1 MESEIDKLSKK
12 SRNSSYY
19 IGNFFG
25 GTRLFHNKYAMHSPS
40 KALSEVNGVIKSK
53 YISSFNKINEHVQE
67 NAVEHS
73 SESHAVRYED
83 KTKTMVQL
91 LKKTASI
98 VNENNSNVGDDD
110 NNNNN
115 VNNSVNNNED
125 GLISLQLSNELKLKQ
140 TLQNHFLFREITSDV
155 FERIFNELVLYQFEQ
170 DEILYNENTEGCYFY
185 ILAQG
190 IVEAFSN
197 GKKLYLLGPW
207 SCFGESSLIS
217 ECRRE
222 ETIKCRTE
230 IMVYV
235 LYGEFFRKVI
245 EDMNKAKLQERIE
258 VISSINLFKSVETG
272 YKHKLAE
279 ELSSQRFNK
288 GDIIVNKD
296 LILNA
301 IYVVFNGEISVDEVN
316 GDKKVTKK
324 YTLYGEPSIFFEN
337 KFSLKDDIIAT
348 SDETVVYILTRKT
361 IIRVF
366 GEDGIKNIILFSHI
380 NDVLEKDVFF
390 QGILYSS
397 LVYEL
402 IDLME
407 LKLYDD
413 NSYIENKYKK
423 LIIVIEGNIVNN
435 STQDKYQ
442 GNILGSDYLKEL
454 IFNEHLDSR
463 SSHIKDDKSKTY
475 TAQPFLV
482 CLEKE
487 LQTVYEFLLKKEKI
501 IQCRSK
507 TFKMR
512 TVSENES
519 SIPPQFLTVQTKAL
533 LSINKVDSAQIVH
546 KTLITSHTFQLDNV
560 PPTITTENT
569 DNQSL
574 NIECTP
580 LQKISL
586 YHRILKLKQ
595 IYLFKDTPDTKLSE
609 IAMCLHKKTFN
620 KDEIIIQENTKG
632 EYFYL
637 ISKGKVIVYL
647 QNHPI
652 REMDEGNCF
661 GEIALIS
668 DNQKRTATV
677 IALDT
682 VICYTLHKDK
692 FDDFI
697 DDDTIRMYLRN
708 KVALRNTQMLLKDLY
723 VIKFIGNG
731 KYGNVHL
738 VHDQHNYYAI
748 KAICRKPA
756 DEHPLLAKYYCRE
769 RQIMMKLDHPFI
781 VQMVR
786 TFKNNYFCFFLL
798 EYVNGLNFD
807 EFLQKRKI
815 IKNVNS
821 CIFYIS
827 SLFVILDYIHK
838 KQIIHRDIKPSN
850 LVMNSDGYLKLIDF
864 GAAKILND
872 YSYSIVGTPYYISP
886 EVLSGKEYNVS
897 CDYWSAGICLYE
909 MMYGM
914 YPFGNYCRSIVE
926 VYKEIKENKV
936 IFPVEKDHSKYK
948 LINKLIMELL
958 EKQPLARPC
967 SFKMLKNHQ
976 LFSGFQWGKLLNL
989 KLKPPYIPKKFE
1001 WNNYNDLSTK
1011 YENTINKTLSENDLN
1026 VYGDKHL
1033 RRDWAEEF

>member
-1 MESEIDKLSKK
+1 MECEIDKLSKR

-19 IGNFFG
+19 IGNYFSG
-25 GTRLFHNKYAMHSPS
+25 SRMFHNKYAVHSPS
-40 KALSEVNGVIKSK
+40 KAFSEANGFNNFK
-53 YISSFNKINEHVQE
+53 YISSFGKINELIQD
-67 NAVEHS
+67 NAVENS
-73 SESHAVRYED
+73 SEFHAVRYED
-83 KTKTMVQL
+83 KTRTMVQL
-91 LKKTASI
+91 LKKKASI
-98 VNENNSNVGDDD
+98 VNENSNSNCVGDD

-115 VNNSVNNNED
+115 ED
-125 GLISLQLSNELKLKQ
+125 GLMSLQMSNEVKLKQ
-140 TLQNHFLFREITSDV
+140 TLQSHFLFKEMTSDV
-155 FERIFNELVLYQFEQ
+155 FERIFNELILYQFDR

-185 ILAQG
+185 ILAHG

-235 LYGEFFRKVI
+235 LDGEFFRKVI
-245 EDMNKAKLQERIE
+245 EEMNKAKLQERIE
-258 VISSINLFKSVETG
+258 VISSINLFKSIESG

-279 ELSSQRFNK
+279 ELSSQQYNK
-288 GDIIVNKD
+288 NDVIVHKNV
-296 LILNA
+296 ILNA
-301 IYVVFNGEISVDEVN
+301 IYVVFNGDTSVEEVN
-316 GDKKVTKK
+316 GDKKVTKR
-324 YTLYGEPSIFFEN
+324 YELYGEPSIFFEN
-337 KFSLKDDIIAT
+337 KFSLKQSIIAT
-348 SDETVVYILTRKT
+348 CDETVAYIITRKT
-361 IIRVF
+361 IVEVF

-380 NDVLEKDVFF
+380 NDVLEKDIFF

-397 LVYEL
+397 LVCEL

-407 LKLYDD
+407 MKLYED
-413 NSYIENKYKK
+413 NAYIENKYKK
-423 LIIVIEGNIVNN
+423 LIIVIEGTIVDNT
-435 STQDKYQ
+435 TQHKYQ
-442 GNILGSDYLKEL
+442 GHIIGSDYLKEL
-454 IFNEHLDSR
+454 IFNEQLDSR
-463 SSHIKDDKSKTY
+463 SSHIKEDKSKTFI
-475 TAQPFLV
+475 AQPFLV

-507 TFKMR
+507 TFKTR
-512 TVSENES
+512 TVSENTS
-519 SIPPQFLTVQTKAL
+519 GVGHQFLSVQTKAL
-533 LSINKVDSAQIVH
+533 LSINKVETAQIVH
-546 KTLITSHTFQLDNV
+546 KTLISSHTFQLDNV
-560 PPTITTENT
+560 PPSITAENT
-569 DNQSL
+569 DNQSM

-595 IYLFKDTPDTKLSE
+595 IYLFKDTPDTKLQE

-620 KDEIIIQENTKG
+620 KDDIIIQENTKG

-647 QNHPI
+647 QSHPI

-692 FDDFI
+692 FEDFI

-769 RQIMMKLDHPFI
+769 RRIMMQLDHPFI

-821 CIFYIS
+821 CVFYIS

-850 LVMNSDGYLKLIDF
+850 LIINSDGYLKLIDF

-872 YSYSIVGTPYYISP
+872 YSCSIIGTPYYISP

-914 YPFGNYCRSIVE
+914 YPFGNYCRSVVE

-936 IFPVEKDHSKYK
+936 IFPVEKEHSKFK
-948 LINKLIMELL
+948 LINKLITELL
-958 EKQPLARPC
+958 EKQPLSRPC
-967 SFKMLKNHQ
+967 SFRVLKNHQ

-1001 WNNYNDLSTK
+1001 WNNFGDLSTK
-1011 YENTINKTLSENDLN
+1011 YESTIYKTLSENNLN
-1026 VYGDKHL
+1026 VLGDKLL
-1033 RRDWAEEF
+1033 RRQWAEEF